1 MSRNLSLQGNGA
13 RRDWGNS
20 TTGDGQLTKARLQL
34 SVLMAVIS
42 IAFVS
47 AVDAQRTLPQ
57 GSSAAAKAVSTPSG
71 GRPSTIQ
78 IRQNIIAQKAAAL
91 QRELKEL
98 RRCITNASQLQSLR
112 DPEGNINMVPQNDLV
127 NCTRRL
133 QDLQRRQD
141 SLNREIAAL
150 SQDAQPLAAAAERAA
165 RKADLQR
172 KLQALSGT
180 NTP

>member
-1 MSRNLSLQGNGA
+1 
-13 RRDWGNS
+13 
-20 TTGDGQLTKARLQL
+20 LTKARLQL
-34 SVLMAVIS
+34 SVLMALIS

-57 GSSAAAKAVSTPSG
+57 GSAAAAKAVSTPSG

-78 IRQNIIAQKAAAL
+78 IRQNVIAQKAAAL

-98 RRCITNASQLQSLR
+98 QRCITNASQLQSLR

-141 SLNREIAAL
+141 SLNREVAAL
-150 SQDAQPLAAAAERAA
+150 AQSTQPVAAAAERRA
-165 RKADLQR
+165 RQADLQS
-172 KLQALSGT
+172 KLKALSGRT
-180 NTP
+180 SP

>member
-1 MSRNLSLQGNGA
+1 M
-13 RRDWGNS
+13 
-20 TTGDGQLTKARLQL
+20 KARLRS
-34 SVLMAVIS
+34 SVLIATLLLL
-42 IAFVS
+42 AFVS
-47 AVDAQRTLPQ
+47 VAYSQ
-57 GSSAAAKAVSTPSG
+57 GTARSSAAKAVSTPSG
-71 GRPSTIQ
+71 GRASTIQ
-78 IRQNIIAQKAAAL
+78 IRQNVIAQKAAAL

-98 RRCITNASQLQSLR
+98 QRCISNASQLQTLR

-150 SQDAQPLAAAAERAA
+150 SQDAIPLAAAAERRA
-165 RKADLQR
+165 RQANLKR
-172 KLQALSGT
+172 VLQALSGT